1 MVLPLYKM
9 IQQHLMMTIND
20 PDLREDT
27 LGFKSGLKSGLK
39 KINKHLET
47 ALVGDYP
54 LLGASQSFVSPK
66 SFVY

>member
-9 IQQHLMMTIND
+9 IQQHLMTTIND
-20 PDLREDT
+20 PDLRKDT
-27 LGFKSGLKSGLK
+27 SGFKSGLKSGLK
-39 KINKHLET
+39 KITKHLET

-54 LLGASQSFVSPK
+54 LLGAGQSFVSPK